1 MAEIAYARKYR
12 PKSLDEYLGTEVKMK
27 VRNRLKDEKNF
38 PQTIL
43 LYGPPGDGK
52 TTLDRLIAK
61 EMQCTDRVN
70 GCACGRCA
78 NCMTI
83 EDELINAEF
92 GSSTLGVTELDI
104 GSEGGKDRVLELAEQ
119 VLMPPPYGYKYNIFI
134 LDECHMWTKQAQNAL
149 LKMLEELPP
158 TTVIMLSTTDPD
170 RLLEPV
176 RDRCQLRIQVK
187 PANAEELVGRLKTVA
202 ELEKLTVSED
212 ALKLIVK
219 YNRRNPRLSLNML
232 ENVAKNYDKKVTVAN
247 VLKEHNEVGIAR
259 YEEYFSGAQSKDPIA
274 STLLICEKLEAEGV
288 TYKDFLDGLID
299 FVTTCISI
307 KYGIG
312 IEGETT
318 ESLMAAK
325 KLFSSYTISDM
336 DCLLQIMEYASKMLY
351 TSSSTERLVLLTT
364 AMRIS
369 KVKILEAGLQFVE
382 RDTAKETE
390 RGAEIH
396 AAALNEEQGT
406 IAKPL
411 EVNEQVLST
420 VFGKQVKEIASGD
433 NLSIASSNENIS
445 TGSESTE
452 TGDEEP
458 TADEMTDE
466 QLLALFSS

>member
-1 MAEIAYARKYR
+1 MTEIAYTRKHR
-12 PKSLDEYLGTEVKMK
+12 PKSLAEYLGDEVKNK

-38 PQTIL
+38 PQTVL
-43 LYGPPGDGK
+43 LYGPPGTGK

-61 EMQCTDRVN
+61 EMQCLDRQN
-70 GCACGRCA
+70 GCACGRCI

-92 GSSTLGVTELDI
+92 GGKTLGVTEMDI

-149 LKMLEELPP
+149 LKMLEELPL

-170 RLLEPV
+170 KLIEPV

-187 PANAEELVGRLKTVA
+187 PANADELVSRLKTVA

-219 YNRRNPRLSLNML
+219 YNKRNPRLCLNAL
-232 ENVAKNYDKKVTVAN
+232 ENVAKNNDRVVNIAN
-247 VLKEHNEVGIAR
+247 VLKEHNEVGIRR
-259 YEEYFSGAQSKDPIA
+259 YEEYFAGAQGKDPIA

-325 KLFSSYTISDM
+325 KLFSSYTISEM

-351 TSSSTERLVLLTT
+351 TSSSTEKLVLMTT

-369 KVKILEAGLQFVE
+369 KVKILEAGLQYVE
-382 RDTAKETE
+382 RDTVKQTE
-390 RGAEIH
+390 RGADIH
-396 AAALNEEQGT
+396 IANLNAEQKT
-406 IAKPL
+406 QVKPL
-411 EVNEQVLST
+411 DVDESLLAS
-420 VFGKQVKEIASGD
+420 VFGKQVKEIASG
-433 NLSIASSNENIS
+433 SNVIVEQPVQG
-445 TGSESTE
+445 TSTE
-452 TGDEEP
+452 QQDTDTPEELS
-458 TADEMTDE
+458 TDVMTDE
-466 QLLALFSS
+466 QLLAMFSSY